1 MMGGMTS
8 QPPLPL
14 APVDGVR
21 IGQVVDLVEDATG
34 GRVYVRGELVFAWDA
49 GDGTGRR
56 VAATQLARIKAAT
69 GVAIADGFGITRET
83 LRRWMRDLEAEGTGG
98 LVAGKRGPKG
108 PSSSPL
114 R

>member
-14 APVDGVR
+14 APVVGVR
-21 IGQVVDLVEDATG
+21 IGQAVELVEDDSG

-69 GVAIADGFGITRET
+69 GVAIAQGFGITRET
-83 LRRWMRDLEAEGTGG
+83 LRRWMRAFSRAMWSLASRVRMLT
-98 LVAGKRGPKG
+98 
-108 PSSSPL
+108 
-114 R
+114 